1 MDTNKTVIEVKEL
14 SKTFQDKK
22 VVDGISFSVFKGECF
37 GILGPNGAG
46 KSTTMKMMYCTSVP
60 TSGSMMILGMNV
72 QTNVSEIKSK
82 IGVIPQDDGLDQ
94 DFNVKENLLLYS
106 RYHKIDPQIAQ
117 RRTDDL
123 LKLMRLDEYFEQP
136 VPILSGGMRRRLAIA
151 RGMIN
156 HPEVLFLDEPTS
168 GLDPQARLWIWDFL
182 KKIKSEMGSIV
193 LTTHYM
199 EEAEQICD
207 RVAIMDKGR
216 ILAMGAP
223 SFLIEEEIGQEV
235 LELECPI
242 QDINYIAGRIK
253 ELGFNYLI
261 IREQIYV
268 YIKSTQNSDALLTAV
283 RTTKMTLRKATLSDV
298 FLKLAGHELRE
309 EANFR

>member
-22 VVDGISFSVFKGECF
+22 VVDSISFSVFKGECF

-60 TSGSMMILGMNV
+60 TAGSLMILGMNV

-106 RYHKIDPQIAQ
+106 RYHKIDSQIAQ

-123 LKLMRLDEYFEQP
+123 LKLMRLDEFSEQP
-136 VPILSGGMRRRLAIA
+136 VPLLSGGMRRRLAIA

-223 SFLIEEEIGQEV
+223 GFLIEEEIGQEV

-242 QDINYIAGRIK
+242 QDINYSAGRIK

-268 YIKSTQNSDALLTAV
+268 YIKGTQNSDALLTAV
-283 RTTKMTLRKATLSDV
+283 KTTKMTLRKATLSDV

-309 EANFR
+309 EVNYR